1 MLVGDNGNDVVS
13 SFKYTLLAVILEKL
27 FAMLFLSA
35 WFDHKL
41 FYIDTTSA
49 GILQKT
55 FTMVFLTVWF
65 DHKV

>member
-1 MLVGDNGNDVVS
+1 MLVGDNGNDEVS

-41 FYIDTTSA
+41 FYIDTASA